1 MKILAI
7 IAYINKIHLMNLMN
21 FQIFHR
27 IENII
32 WNYKC
37 ERKRKNEVCVIN
49 LENNNIINEIK
60 ITKKFNEE
68 TKQKIDWLLVMMIRF

>member
-1 MKILAI
+1 MKIIVMKKYYFKCRKIFCVESFFFSSLCKIMKILAI

-32 WNYKC
+32 
-37 ERKRKNEVCVIN
+37 
-49 LENNNIINEIK
+49 
-60 ITKKFNEE
+60 
-68 TKQKIDWLLVMMIRF
+68 